1 MKINKKE
8 LRTIPNIL
16 SLIRLSSVPFYA
28 FLIIFGHF
36 MGIESLIYVGLGI
49 FLLAASTDLFDG
61 YIARKYNQ
69 VTETGKFLDPFCDKV
84 MHITVLLSLVIIG
97 YVHWVFIVMLA
108 LKELAMILFGTFLIS
123 NKVSLQANS
132 IGKVASAI
140 ISAGVI
146 LAFFHKYVKLVDWV
160 ILGIG
165 IALSYLAF
173 VNYGL
178 SVLNDLKRIKENKNK
193 EKQAK
198 EKGEL
203 DG

>member
-1 MKINKKE
+1 MKIDKKE
-8 LRTIPNIL
+8 LSTIPNIL
-16 SLIRLSSVPFYA
+16 SLIRLGSVPFYM
-28 FLIIFGHF
+28 FCIIFGYF
-36 MGIESLIYVGLGI
+36 KNIESLIYVGLGI
-49 FLLAASTDLFDG
+49 FLLAASTDVFDG

-97 YVHWVFIVMLA
+97 YVHWIFIVLLA
-108 LKELAMILFGTFLIS
+108 LKELAMILFGVVLIN
-123 NKVSLQANS
+123 NKIIIQANS

-146 LAFFHKYVKLVDWV
+146 LSFFHKYVKSVDWV

-178 SVLNDLKRIKENKNK
+178 AVLNDLKRIRQNKKEA
-193 EKQAK
+193 KQINS
-198 EKGEL
+198 EGDL